1 MNNANKLSKLKIY
14 LLLLT
19 IFSVGTISSLSHTTN
34 ANAISKDVPITNS
47 KELTDVLNCISQ
59 KVNKNA
65 KFSLSDAFVCY
76 DSQLK
81 GASKFADQPFQ
92 NPDLSNLNSI
102 QPVSDTSPTKAS
114 TDKMGENRSSSS
126 SPSKT
131 LNDKTLGGDSGM
143 GSSSSS
149 SSSPSKTLN
158 SNIGKDLG
166 TKLNWNPFDEIGKT
180 KSSLKPKISKGE
192 EGGIRIKQVSS
203 NTPSDINSVK
213 KPADPFS
220 AAENKPIDNNSVKK
234 PADPFSAAENKPIDN
249 NSVKK
254 PADPFSATQTSKN
267 PAKSKTASIP
277 GITSTMGDF
286 DLPFA
291 SILPQ

>member
-14 LLLLT
+14 FLLLT
-19 IFSVGTISSLSHTTN
+19 IFSVGTISSLNHTTN
-34 ANAISKDVPITNS
+34 ANAITKDAPNTNS
-47 KELTDVLNCISQ
+47 NELTNVFNCISQ

-92 NPDLSNLNSI
+92 NPDLSNLNRI
-102 QPVSDTSPTKAS
+102 QPVSDTTPTKTSA
-114 TDKMGENRSSSS
+114 DKIGETSSSSS

-131 LNDKTLGGDSGM
+131 LNGKTLGGDSGM
-143 GSSSSS
+143 GSS

-180 KSSLKPKISKGE
+180 KSSLKPKIRNGD

-203 NTPSDINSVK
+203 NAPSDINSVK
-213 KPADPFS
+213 RPTDPFS
-220 AAENKPIDNNSVKK
+220 AAENKPIDNNSVKR
-234 PADPFSAAENKPIDN
+234 PTDPFSAAENKPIDN
-249 NSVKK
+249 NSVKR
-254 PADPFSATQTSKN
+254 PTDPFSATPKSKN
-267 PAKSKTASIP
+267 PSKSQTASLP
-277 GITSTMGDF
+277 DITSAIGDF

>member
-34 ANAISKDVPITNS
+34 ANAISKDASITNS

-92 NPDLSNLNSI
+92 NPDLSNLNNI
-102 QPVSDTSPTKAS
+102 QPVSDTTPTKAS
-114 TDKMGENRSSSS
+114 SDKMREIRSSSS

-131 LNDKTLGGDSGM
+131 LNDTTLGGDSGM

-149 SSSPSKTLN
+149 SPSKTLN
-158 SNIGKDLG
+158 SKIGKDLG

-180 KSSLKPKISKGE
+180 KSSLKPKIIKGA

-203 NTPSDINSVK
+203 NIPSDINSIK
-213 KPADPFS
+213 KTTDPFS
-220 AAENKPIDNNSVKK
+220 AAENKPTDNNSVKK
-234 PADPFSAAENKPIDN
+234 PT
-249 NSVKK
+249 
-254 PADPFSATQTSKN
+254 DPFSATQTSKN
-267 PAKSKTASIP
+267 LAKSKTATIP
-277 GITSTMGDF
+277 EITSAMGDF

>member
-102 QPVSDTSPTKAS
+102 QPVSDTSPTKA
-114 TDKMGENRSSSS
+114 G
-126 SPSKT
+126 P
-131 LNDKTLGGDSGM
+131 
-143 GSSSSS
+143 
-149 SSSPSKTLN
+149 
-158 SNIGKDLG
+158 
-166 TKLNWNPFDEIGKT
+166 
-180 KSSLKPKISKGE
+180 
-192 EGGIRIKQVSS
+192 
-203 NTPSDINSVK
+203 
-213 KPADPFS
+213 
-220 AAENKPIDNNSVKK
+220 
-234 PADPFSAAENKPIDN
+234 
-249 NSVKK
+249 
-254 PADPFSATQTSKN
+254 
-267 PAKSKTASIP
+267 
-277 GITSTMGDF
+277 
-286 DLPFA
+286 
-291 SILPQ
+291 

>member
-102 QPVSDTSPTKAS
+102 QPVSDATPTKAS
-114 TDKMGENRSSSS
+114 SDKIWETRSSS

-131 LNDKTLGGDSGM
+131 LNDKTVGGDNGM
-143 GSSSSS
+143 GDSSS

-158 SNIGKDLG
+158 SNIGKDFG
-166 TKLNWNPFDEIGKT
+166 TKLNWNPFDEIGKS
-180 KSSLKPKISKGE
+180 KSSLKPKTSNGG
-192 EGGIRIKQVSS
+192 EGGIRIKQASS
-203 NTPSDINSVK
+203 NTPSVINSVK
-213 KPADPFS
+213 KPTDPFS
-220 AAENKPIDNNSVKK
+220 AAENKPIDNNSGKK
-234 PADPFSAAENKPIDN
+234 PT
-249 NSVKK
+249 
-254 PADPFSATQTSKN
+254 DPFSATQTLKS
-267 PAKSKTASIP
+267 PAKSKTPVIP
-277 GITSTMGDF
+277 EISSAMGDF